1 MASIDP
7 EGAETRAIT
16 RLVDLK
22 GKAIVEIGA
31 GDGRLT
37 RRLAGR
43 AGSVLA
49 IDPNESQVRRAR
61 AALPPEQRGRVRF
74 LVSDATTYR
83 FPRERFDLAVLA
95 HSL

>member
-7 EGAETRAIT
+7 EGAEIRAID
-16 RLVDLK
+16 RLVDLN

-37 RRLAGR
+37 RRLANR
-43 AGSVLA
+43 AGSMLV
-49 IDPNESQVRRAR
+49 IDPNETQVRRAR
-61 AALPPEQRGRVRF
+61 AALPPELRGYVRF

>member
-7 EGAETRAIT
+7 EGAEIRAID

-22 GKAIVEIGA
+22 DRSVIEIGA

-37 RRLAGR
+37 RRLATR
-43 AGSVLA
+43 ARSVVAL
-49 IDPNESQVRRAR
+49 DPNENQILKAR
-61 AALPPEQRGRVRF
+61 ASLTSELRDRIR
-74 LVSDATTYR
+74 LVATDATTYR
-83 FPRERFDLAVLA
+83 FPRERYDVAVLA

>member
-1 MASIDP
+1 MATIDP
-7 EGAETRAIT
+7 EGAEIRAID

-37 RRLAGR
+37 QRLASR

-49 IDPNESQVRRAR
+49 IDPNESQIRRAR
-61 AALPPEQRGRVRF
+61 TALPREQRGRVRF
-74 LVSDATTYR
+74 LASDATTYPFR
-83 FPRERFDLAVLA
+83 RERFDVAVLA